1 MIIHAIKDL
10 LTKHDCVV
18 LPGFGAFIAHNHT
31 AEVHPVKHLSFPPS
45 RKVVFNS
52 ALIKNDG
59 LLFNYLK
66 RKTNDSEDEVKRK
79 VDSLLF
85 KIKSDLRKVNFFY
98 FEGIGSF
105 TIGEEDKLIFQS
117 TDQDNLLLESFGLPQ
132 LYFKP
137 LEKPKMETTEQQ
149 QNHEETVETVKNK
162 NKLFVILPIL
172 LLLIGGGAGGFL
184 WNKNHKSTVQEA
196 SIIETSDS
204 VVENTAE
211 VVDDFMSTESD
222 EFSSDESTSYEE
234 SSVSEHTTP
243 EVKKKKEVDHTAVE
257 GSFEGDFHI
266 IAGVFSTQENA
277 EKFIENHAGAVV
289 LHVDGMYKVSVASY
303 ASGRDAYNKLAG
315 FQSQFGPD
323 VWIMKK

>member
-1 MIIHAIKDL
+1 MIIHAIKEL

-52 ALIKNDG
+52 ALTKNDG

-66 RKTNDSEDEVKRK
+66 RKTNDSEEEVKRK
-79 VDSLLF
+79 VDTLIT

-98 FEGIGSF
+98 VEGIGSF

-137 LEKPKMETTEQQ
+137 LEKPKMETTEHQ

-162 NKLFVILPIL
+162 NKLFVILPII

-184 WNKNHKSTVQEA
+184 WNKNHKSAVQEA
-196 SIIETSDS
+196 SLIESSDS
-204 VVENTAE
+204 IVESTEE
-211 VVDDFMSTESD
+211 VVDEYMSTESEEYTSND
-222 EFSSDESTSYEE
+222 SFSNTEEVVHE
-234 SSVSEHTTP
+234 SSEP
-243 EVKKKKEVDHTAVE
+243 KAKKHIDRSAVE

-303 ASGRDAYNKLAG
+303 ASGREAYNKLSG